1 MIDVRRAT
9 SVGWRVAAV
18 AAAFALGVGAA
29 RPLAGWD
36 AYHRRPAIE
45 GVAPAS
51 CRAVVDRVAG
61 EAEGRRRLD
70 VRILTGEHRGTSLPA
85 TQVVAHLRERGRLDV
100 GQRCLVVVE
109 PAGGELRARVCSRER
124 DGFLAGLAAA
134 LVMVLALTAGRK
146 GLATV
151 ASIAWAM
158 LLLTGL
164 LLPAAANG
172 ANAAAWCVP
181 LALAIAV
188 PTLLAIGGANRK
200 SVAAIGGTL
209 CGVVA
214 GGVLA
219 VAAVHAMQ
227 LTGLEIEFGP
237 YAHIDNR
244 LWFAPGLRQVDFGSL
259 LVAGL
264 LLAGLGAVMD
274 VSMAVASTVAEV
286 RRAAPE
292 ARGWELFVPGLA
304 AGRDILGVMVFTV
317 ALVFIGS
324 HLILLV
330 SVCQTGW
337 AGQWML
343 LGNYEE
349 LAAELARLAAAAVG
363 MAACIPASAGIAALL
378 HRARPLPKAPTP
390 SGGFDLGRA
399 CGTFSLGGALR
410 PFLALAACLV
420 LAGLAD
426 EWALRTWERSETLH
440 DTAARVVAFDEPVAE
455 LNTRTSDPH
464 DRGYF
469 RSQLAVVQPF
479 FGPHAGKRLASRVLL
494 GPNPTGNL
502 ALRRGVVVRV
512 SIDAADGTP
521 DVKLMKPPLRY
532 RWGLVAA
539 MVVVAVLVVAGGRVG
554 LRVLVVMA
562 AGAVLMVA
570 MLVRMLAA
578 GCAPAPATMLFCVLM
593 LGAAFAISGS
603 VDRKGLVA
611 IVGCVAGLTVAG
623 FLLAVSSWWLEL
635 TGRESVTAQFLV
647 WVEERAGA
655 HYDYQGLLAAS
666 LLVALFGLALD
677 TAVTVAA
684 GVAQVCAAGAGGHRL
699 EACATAAGLNISRD
713 VVGTMVLTLVFAFV
727 GLHLPV
733 MLLPGAVGA
742 SPAELLNGEAGASAV
757 LHVLVGAIALAVTG
771 LATAWLAASKLA
783 GGKLGRPADAP
794 VATRRGWRTAA
805 AVVVMAATLF
815 GAAAWWRLS
824 AERRAKAKPWRPGGD
839 VAALIDQERA
849 ALRTQRTG
857 DALLALWHARRLHP
871 RDARL
876 HTELAYACMTQQW
889 LAQAR
894 RHVDTALAAGAKDGK
909 VHYVAGV
916 VCMWTGQPEQAEEH
930 LLRTLELQPDHAPAR
945 EALKRLTGR

>member
-9 SVGWRVAAV
+9 SVGWRLAAV
-18 AAAFALGVGAA
+18 AAAFVLGAGGA
-29 RPLAGWD
+29 RLLGGWE

-45 GVAPAS
+45 GVAPAA
-51 CRAVVDRVAG
+51 CRAVVERMAG

-70 VRILTGEHRGTSLPA
+70 VRILTGDHKGATLPA
-85 TQVVAHLRERGRLDV
+85 TQTVAHLRERGRLDA
-100 GQRCLVVVE
+100 GERCLVAVE
-109 PAGGELRARVCSRER
+109 AGEGAPRATVCSRER
-124 DGFLAGLAAA
+124 DGVLAGLAAA
-134 LVMVLALTAGRK
+134 LVVVLMLTAGRR

-151 ASIAWAM
+151 ASVAWAM

-164 LLPAAANG
+164 LLPAAARG
-172 ANAAAWCVP
+172 ADAAVWCVP

-188 PTLLAIGGANRK
+188 PTLLAIGGCNRK

-214 GGVLA
+214 GGALS

-227 LTGLEIEFGP
+227 LTGLDIEFGR
-237 YAHIDNR
+237 YAHLDNR
-244 LWFAPGLRQVDFGSL
+244 LWFAPLLRQVDFGSL

-286 RRAAPE
+286 GRAEPQ
-292 ARGWELFVPGLA
+292 ARGRELFVRGLA

-317 ALVFIGS
+317 ALVFVGS
-324 HLILLV
+324 HLMFLV
-330 SVCQTGW
+330 SVSQTAW
-337 AGQWML
+337 ADQWLL

-363 MAACIPASAGIAALL
+363 MAVCIPASAGIAAVL
-378 HRARPLPKAPTP
+378 HRTRSLPKAPMP
-390 SGGFDLGRA
+390 SGGFDLGQAR
-399 CGTFSLGGALR
+399 GALR
-410 PFLALAACLV
+410 PLVALAACLV
-420 LAGLAD
+420 VAGLAD
-426 EWALRTWERSETLH
+426 EWALRTWERSETSH
-440 DTAARVVAFDEPVAE
+440 DTAARVVDFDEPVAE
-455 LNTRTSDPH
+455 LYTRTSDPH

-469 RSQLAVVQPF
+469 RSQLVVVQPF
-479 FGPHAGKRLASRVLL
+479 LGPHAGRRLASRMLL

-502 ALRRGVVVRV
+502 ALRRGTVVRA
-512 SIDAADGTP
+512 SIDTADGAP

-554 LRVLVVMA
+554 LRVLLVMA
-562 AGAVLMVA
+562 AAAVLMVA
-570 MLVRMLAA
+570 MLVPLLAT
-578 GCAPAPATMLFCVLM
+578 GWAPAPATMLFCVLM
-593 LGAAFAISGS
+593 LGAAFAISGG

-611 IVGCVAGLTVAG
+611 IAGCMVGLIVAGL
-623 FLLAVSSWWLEL
+623 LLAASSWWLEL

-647 WVEERAGA
+647 WVEGRAGA
-655 HYDYQGLLAAS
+655 HYNYQGLVAAS

-684 GVAQVCAAGAGGHRL
+684 GVVQVCGTRPDVSRTD
-699 EACATAAGLNISRD
+699 ACAAGLNIARD
-713 VVGTMVLTLVFAFV
+713 VVGTMVLTMVFAFV

-733 MLLPGAVGA
+733 MLLSAAVGA

-757 LHVLVGAIALAVTG
+757 LHVLVGAIALAATG
-771 LATAWLAASKLA
+771 PATAWLAARWLT
-783 GGKLGRPADAP
+783 GGTATRSADAP
-794 VATRRGWRTAA
+794 VPTRRGWRTAV
-805 AVVVMAATLF
+805 AVVVGVATLV
-815 GAAAWWRLS
+815 GAVAWWRLS
-824 AERRAKAKPWRPGGD
+824 AERRANAKPWRPGGD
-839 VAALIDQERA
+839 VVALIDQERA
-849 ALRTQRTG
+849 ALRGGRLG
-857 DALLALWHARRLHP
+857 DCLVALWHARRLHP

-876 HTELAYACMTQQW
+876 HTELAYACMTGRW

-894 RHVDTALAAGAKDGK
+894 RHVDAALAAGAKDGK

-916 VCMWTGQPEQAEEH
+916 VCLWMGQRQEAERH
-930 LLRTLELQPDHAPAR
+930 LRRTVELQPHNTPAR
-945 EALKRLTGR
+945 EALERLTGK